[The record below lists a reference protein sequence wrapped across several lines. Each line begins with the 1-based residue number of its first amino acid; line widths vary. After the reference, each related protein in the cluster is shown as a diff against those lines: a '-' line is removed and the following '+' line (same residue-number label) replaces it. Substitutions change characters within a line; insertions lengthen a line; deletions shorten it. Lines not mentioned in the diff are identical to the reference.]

1 MSDILIWALL
11 FLSVS
16 ILIVSILVLKV
27 IKIYIRQSLEPA
39 TFASAE
45 ERERAQYRLE
55 LELERLEAEKREKKT
70 IWTRILELKPLSEE
84 KELVM
89 EHEFDGIAELDNPT
103 PAWFMILFYGT
114 IIFAIAYMF
123 NYHVV
128 GWGKSQEEE
137 YVAELQQAEDDR
149 IALLQKPGAGS
160 ANKINENNVEQS
172 TDKAVLQ
179 AGGALFKNVCS
190 PCHGEHGEGAVGPNL
205 TDEYWLHGGKV
216 KEIFKTIKYGVPDKG
231 MVAWEKSMN
240 ARQIADITS
249 YILSLKGSNPAGAKA
264 PQGKKEE

>member
-11 FLSVS
+11 FISVS
-16 ILIVSILVLKV
+16 ILVVSILVLKV
-27 IKIYIRQSLEPA
+27 IKIFIQQTLHPT
-39 TFASAE
+39 TFASAAE
-45 ERERAQYRLE
+45 KAAYLLE
-55 LELERLEAEKREKKT
+55 QARLEAEKPEKKS
-70 IWTRILELKPLSEE
+70 IWTRILSLRPLAEE

-103 PAWFMILFYGT
+103 PAWFMVLFYGT
-114 IIFAIAYMF
+114 IIFGIIYMV
-123 NYHVV
+123 NYHVI
-128 GWGKSQEEE
+128 GWGKLQEEE
-137 YVAELQQAEDDR
+137 YTVELQQAEEAR
-149 IALLQKPGAGS
+149 IALLQKPGAGG

-172 TDKAVLQ
+172 TEKAVLQ

-205 TDEYWLHGGKV
+205 TDEYWLHGGTV
-216 KEIFKTIKYGVPDKG
+216 KDIFKTIKHGVPEKG

-240 ARQIADITS
+240 GKQISDITS